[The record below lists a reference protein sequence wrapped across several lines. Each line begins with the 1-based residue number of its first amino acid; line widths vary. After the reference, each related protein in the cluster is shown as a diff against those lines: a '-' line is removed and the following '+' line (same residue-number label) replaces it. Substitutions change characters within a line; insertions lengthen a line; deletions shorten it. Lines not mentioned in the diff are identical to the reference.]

1 MKGSYGQL
9 WVKDP
14 GEPRAMYTDNEGRDW
29 DVLKMRDALI
39 MIRENTKP
47 DAVSLTPP
55 RRIRAIYEICIKAMT

>member
-1 MKGSYGQL
+1 MKGNFGQL

-29 DVLKMRDALI
+29 DVINMRDALI

-47 DAVSLTPP
+47 NAVSLSPES
-55 RRIRAIYEICIKAMT
+55 RIKAIYEICCKSMA